1 MTKMTDSYSLKISPS
16 LHERN
21 NILGNSFGVC
31 VQSFRLLLCFAFCQ
45 TMVELK
51 KQLLSIFLPRA
62 INTTIVENLK
72 KNKRNGCYVCCLFCV
87 IPSRSHSLS
96 LGKPVQTEDVCKE
109 TSVKCQPCPLL
120 NPRVGEWGKG
130 GKTTFNSSP
139 LSLLTVL

>member
-1 MTKMTDSYSLKISPS
+1 MTKMTDSHGLQLSPS
-16 LHERN
+16 LHKRN

-72 KNKRNGCYVCCLFCV
+72 KNKIKGTIAMFAGCSVSFPVARN
-87 IPSRSHSLS
+87 RSALGSLHR
-96 LGKPVQTEDVCKE
+96 GKPFAKE
-109 TSVKCQPCPLL
+109 LV
-120 NPRVGEWGKG
+120 
-130 GKTTFNSSP
+130 
-139 LSLLTVL
+139 